1 MKLTVLAT
9 IKALNQIVRLISWIK
24 LNFCLQQRH
33 WSEKQ
38 FIGAN
43 DSSLFMC
50 VLSNQVIVF
59 WTSPCVPG
67 VACEDRNFFSTG
79 RWGTS
84 PTSPLWVP
92 PLPREQA
99 HSRSPTGFQNA
110 VSIFTSKDPR
120 LRGCWVDWKG
130 QMTVGRCAQH
140 LHSYLYLWYSRLCL
154 GAVFLELAGF
164 LQWRS
169 LLFGKTGLLRWELLL
184 CL

>member
-9 IKALNQIVRLISWIK
+9 IWALNQIVRLISWIK

-43 DSSLFMC
+43 DSSLFICM
-50 VLSNQVIVF
+50 LSNQVIVF
-59 WTSPCVPG
+59 WTSPCIPV
-67 VACEDRNFFSTG
+67 VACEDTNFFSTG

-84 PTSPLWVP
+84 PLRSSPLP
-92 PLPREQA
+92 CEQA

-110 VSIFTSKDPR
+110 VSIFASKDLR
-120 LRGCWVDWKG
+120 LHGCWVDWKG

-140 LHSYLYLWYSRLCL
+140 LHSYLYLWYSKVCL
-154 GAVFLELAGF
+154 EAVFLELAGF
-164 LQWRS
+164 LR
-169 LLFGKTGLLRWELLL
+169 
-184 CL
+184 